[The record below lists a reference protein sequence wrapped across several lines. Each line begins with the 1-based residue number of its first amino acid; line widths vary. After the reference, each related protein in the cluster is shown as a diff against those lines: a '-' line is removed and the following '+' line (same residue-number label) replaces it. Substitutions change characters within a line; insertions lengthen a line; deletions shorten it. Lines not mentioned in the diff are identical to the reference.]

1 MADFDRQFEVVAPD
15 LSMLYRKPLE
25 VADLG
30 LLDPNS
36 TSPVPLIDGE
46 FVQLN
51 AAYKY
56 IRATDTAQLSY
67 ATIEDRGDYGVQ
79 ASRKLS
85 ALFIGGY
92 EADTVVFDA
101 GLTTLGAAVMHG
113 DVTVGA
119 ATRRGLVAWTAAPN
133 IIIGYVTRTA
143 ATNGG
148 RLRFQQVAV

>member
-1 MADFDRQFEVVAPD
+1 MASFDRQFEVVAPD
-15 LSMLYRKPLE
+15 LSVLFRKPLE

-30 LLDPNS
+30 LLDPES

-56 IRATDTAQLSY
+56 IRSVDPTKLSY

-85 ALFIGGY
+85 ALFLGSY
-92 EADTVVFDA
+92 EADTVVFNSA
-101 GLTTLGAAVMHG
+101 LTTLGAPLMIGAVTIG
-113 DVTVGA
+113 GLVRA
-119 ATRRGLVAWTAAPN
+119 GLVAHTGSN
-133 IIIGYVTRTA
+133 IIIGYVNRTA